1 MIQLYD
7 YQASDQAKALESLK
21 THQRVLFQASTGYGK
36 TIVMTD
42 LVAKLIKNYNYNILI
57 LVHRSELLEQ
67 TRNALIKFG
76 ISSEPITDKTKFL
89 LRNTN
94 VYVGMVETVHNR
106 LSKDSNFLTDIDLII
121 TDEAHIQVFHKVT
134 DFFPKAK
141 ELAFTATPLINKRE
155 RFNLCTFCNAESE
168 SKICTNCNNETHE
181 YSRPVTM
188 SQFYDT
194 IVVGYPIHKLIERE
208 TLVPE
213 LPMAFSASGL
223 ENLKVGSDGDYTT
236 KSLNEVYEQEGN
248 LLSVMQNYKT
258 YCTGKKT
265 IIFNSSSKI
274 NLIIYE
280 QFKAEGI
287 NVRMFDSVN
296 SKESGDRD
304 ELLKWFENTPDA
316 ALLNVG
322 VFTCVLDDTE
332 LLTKSGWKLYS
343 EVNDNDL
350 FAQYD
355 IDSGFINYE
364 KPTRIVKKSFHKGYE
379 MVSLN
384 GRYTD
389 FCVTK
394 THNMIIKKS
403 PYVKKKHLL
412 PAKDIVNK
420 RWLIPVSGNS
430 IPDEILVEQE
440 KTPERKRFISS
451 NSYNYRKKGM
461 SFKDSVSLAEKNFEI
476 KFSTTYKNPSELTS
490 DECIFIGLMI
500 GDGTWS
506 NGRYQIQLS
515 DKYYRLNKLVVE
527 LLKNIGLHYTTH
539 NYGPVNMTTQGVNI
553 KGGSSTRYNFSK
565 GTGGEGQKRDGL
577 YHLIPYLDKNGSELF
592 KGLNKEQIKSLLR
605 GLWLSDGN
613 HGDLTKEPKTYRV
626 CTTSIKLLDILQQ
639 ICVTNDIRFSY
650 FKTKKRKLS
659 TVNLYRF
666 SFTLDKNWHQMSN
679 QTPDIIKMDRD
690 GFYWCVTMPKS
701 TIVTRRNGKV
711 TIMGNTG
718 FDEPTIEACILN
730 TDTLSYSLY
739 MQMVGRA
746 GRSTNKIFKPNFILI
761 DCGTNIERFGLWSD
775 PTTDWEKIFYNGLGE
790 EKPVRKIPEGFET
803 CDNCWNVFERK
814 HRKCPHCEEE
824 IPEPETTEKT
834 AMEVL
839 ALPIREIPPPSPQ
852 GILKFVQSKNEKIGF
867 GHKILISQIIDM
879 FIFYRVDYELYKAT
893 KSNGKLLKKI
903 KELLHPTYFVLL
915 NANLEGGNRTLNN
928 LQDRVLKRL
937 EKHYEKTN

>member
-7 YQASDQAKALESLK
+7 YQASDQSKALEALK
-21 THQRVLFQASTGYGK
+21 KHQRVLFQASTGYGK

-42 LVAKLIKNYNYNILI
+42 LVAKLINNYNYNILI

-94 VYVGMVETVHNR
+94 VYVAMVETIHNR

-134 DFFPKAK
+134 DFFPNAK

-168 SKICTNCNNETHE
+168 TKICTNCNNETHE

-194 IVVGYPIHKLIERE
+194 IIVGYPIHKLIERG

-248 LLSVMQNYKT
+248 LLSVMENYKT

-265 IIFNSSSKI
+265 IIFNSSTKI

-304 ELLKWFENTPDA
+304 ELLKWYENTPDA
-316 ALLNVG
+316 VLLNVG
-322 VFTCVLDDTE
+322 TFT
-332 LLTKSGWKLYS
+332 
-343 EVNDNDL
+343 
-350 FAQYD
+350 
-355 IDSGFINYE
+355 
-364 KPTRIVKKSFHKGYE
+364 
-379 MVSLN
+379 
-384 GRYTD
+384 
-389 FCVTK
+389 
-394 THNMIIKKS
+394 
-403 PYVKKKHLL
+403 
-412 PAKDIVNK
+412 
-420 RWLIPVSGNS
+420 
-430 IPDEILVEQE
+430 
-440 KTPERKRFISS
+440 
-451 NSYNYRKKGM
+451 
-461 SFKDSVSLAEKNFEI
+461 
-476 KFSTTYKNPSELTS
+476 
-490 DECIFIGLMI
+490 
-500 GDGTWS
+500 
-506 NGRYQIQLS
+506 
-515 DKYYRLNKLVVE
+515 
-527 LLKNIGLHYTTH
+527 
-539 NYGPVNMTTQGVNI
+539 
-553 KGGSSTRYNFSK
+553 
-565 GTGGEGQKRDGL
+565 
-577 YHLIPYLDKNGSELF
+577 
-592 KGLNKEQIKSLLR
+592 
-605 GLWLSDGN
+605 
-613 HGDLTKEPKTYRV
+613 
-626 CTTSIKLLDILQQ
+626 
-639 ICVTNDIRFSY
+639 
-650 FKTKKRKLS
+650 
-659 TVNLYRF
+659 
-666 SFTLDKNWHQMSN
+666 
-679 QTPDIIKMDRD
+679 
-690 GFYWCVTMPKS
+690 
-701 TIVTRRNGKV
+701 
-711 TIMGNTG
+711 TG

-746 GRSTNKIFKPNFILI
+746 GRSTDKIFKPNFILI

-790 EKPVRKIPEGFET
+790 EKPVRKIPQGFET
-803 CDNCWNVFERK
+803 CENCWNVFERK
-814 HRKCPHCEEE
+814 YRKCPHCEEE
-824 IPEPETTEKT
+824 IPEPKVTEKT
-834 AMEVL
+834 AIEAL

-852 GILKFVQSKNEKIGF
+852 GILKYVQSKNEKIGF

-879 FIFYRVDYELYKAT
+879 FIFYRVDYELYKST
-893 KSNGKLLKKI
+893 KANGKLLKKI

-915 NANLEGGNRTLNN
+915 NAGLEGGNRTLKN
-928 LQDRVLKRL
+928 LQDRVLNRL
-937 EKHYEKTN
+937 EKHYEKTK